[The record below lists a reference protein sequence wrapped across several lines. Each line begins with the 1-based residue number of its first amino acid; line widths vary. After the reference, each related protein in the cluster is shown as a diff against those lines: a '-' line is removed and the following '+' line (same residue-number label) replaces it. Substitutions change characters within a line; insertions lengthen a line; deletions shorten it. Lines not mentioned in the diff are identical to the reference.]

1 MAART
6 LQDAI
11 KEKPV
16 FDEEKKDFVYSL
28 GCMLENMGKKEEAFE
43 QFKLVYEIDAGYKDV
58 TAKVEGYYG
67 RQ

>member
-1 MAART
+1 
-6 LQDAI
+6 
-11 KEKPV
+11 
-16 FDEEKKDFVYSL
+16 
-28 GCMLENMGKKEEAFE
+28 MLENMGKKEEAFE